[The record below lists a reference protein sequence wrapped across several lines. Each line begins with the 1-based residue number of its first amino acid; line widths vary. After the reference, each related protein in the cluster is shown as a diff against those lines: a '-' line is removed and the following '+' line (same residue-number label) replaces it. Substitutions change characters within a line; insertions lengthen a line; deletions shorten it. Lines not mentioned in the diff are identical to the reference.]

1 MLRLTIKCNI
11 TYASQL
17 KVKSWRSAGK
27 HHKKCHL
34 HVCAD
39 TSRFLRLAIFIQR
52 RFRPKKKKKWT
63 GRSPRR
69 DCLGY
74 RDRIIVGP
82 VDFTATLIPSG
93 WKTDGC
99 KSHNYCIVWKIR
111 RFYPLHPPLDPIAWH
126 IDCIDWCSY
135 PLQDECYFFLFYL
148 LKFISF
154 YSKTQKL
161 LVCFVY
167 KISLISC
174 YN

>member
-63 GRSPRR
+63 GKSPRR

-74 RDRIIVGP
+74 RDRIIVGS

-111 RFYPLHPPLDPIAWH
+111 RFYPLHPSLDPIAMTH
-126 IDCIDWCSY
+126 
-135 PLQDECYFFLFYL
+135 PLYRLMQLSVARWMLFLSLLLVEIYFFL
-148 LKFISF
+148 
-154 YSKTQKL
+154 
-161 LVCFVY
+161 
-167 KISLISC
+167 
-174 YN
+174 